1 MFAGKLDR
9 KILIEQPT
17 EAANAA
23 GEVEI
28 TGWTTWHSPW
38 ASKRPLRGSERFLA
52 DARRANQ
59 IAMWQ
64 MRYKT
69 GLTTK
74 MRITDDLG
82 VIYKINS
89 FQEVGRREGWEI
101 EAEMVQGG
109 SES

>member
-1 MFAGKLDR
+1 MFGGKLDR
-9 KILIEQPT
+9 KITIQQPT

-23 GEVEI
+23 GEVAI

-52 DARRANQ
+52 DARRASHTAVWE
-59 IAMWQ
+59 I
-64 MRYKT
+64 RYKT

-82 VIYKINS
+82 VVYKINS
-89 FQEVGRREGWEI
+89 FQEIGRREGWQI
-101 EAEMVQGG
+101 EAEMMEGG
-109 SES
+109 QES